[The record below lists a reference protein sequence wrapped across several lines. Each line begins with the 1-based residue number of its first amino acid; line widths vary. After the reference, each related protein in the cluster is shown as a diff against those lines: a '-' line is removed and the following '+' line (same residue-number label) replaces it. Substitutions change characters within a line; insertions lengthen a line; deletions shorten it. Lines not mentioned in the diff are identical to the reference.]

1 MSVTDLLPTPPPSDV
16 IALRDIKAC
25 KMAPV
30 FFDTFVNVE
39 KYLEFEQRE
48 PTSSAH
54 SEDGMELSDWEKYA
68 AEQYEVLIA
77 EEEEEE
83 QEE

>member
-1 MSVTDLLPTPPPSDV
+1 MT
-16 IALRDIKAC
+16 
-25 KMAPV
+25 PV

-48 PTSSAH
+48 PSSSAQ
-54 SEDGMELSDWEKYA
+54 SEEGVELSDWEKYA
-68 AEQYEVLIA
+68 AEQYELLIA
-77 EEEEEE
+77 EEE

>member
-1 MSVTDLLPTPPPSDV
+1 
-16 IALRDIKAC
+16 
-25 KMAPV
+25 MAPV

-48 PTSSAH
+48 PSSSAQ
-54 SEDGMELSDWEKYA
+54 SEEGAELSDWEKYA
-68 AEQYEVLIA
+68 AEQYELLIT
-77 EEEEEE
+77 EEE

>member
-1 MSVTDLLPTPPPSDV
+1 
-16 IALRDIKAC
+16 
-25 KMAPV
+25 MAPV

-48 PTSSAH
+48 PSSSAQ
-54 SEDGMELSDWEKYA
+54 SEEGAELSDWEKYA
-68 AEQYEVLIA
+68 AEQYELLIA
-77 EEEEEE
+77 EEE